1 MTIPDFINK
10 HDKIPL
16 RMQTTLMNIYNHY
29 GYNIEE
35 VVEYEYIRQRNTGR
49 KSWEEFKKIRDEFF
63 NDQNK

>member
-1 MTIPDFINK
+1 
-10 HDKIPL
+10 
-16 RMQTTLMNIYNHY
+16 MNIYNHY

-63 NDQNK
+63 NDQNNNHARTKKKRARTCKPLKRD